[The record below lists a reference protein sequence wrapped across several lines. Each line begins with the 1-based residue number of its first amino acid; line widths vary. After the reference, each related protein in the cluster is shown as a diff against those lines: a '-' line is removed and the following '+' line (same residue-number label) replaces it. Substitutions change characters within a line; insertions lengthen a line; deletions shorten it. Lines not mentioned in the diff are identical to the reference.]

1 MNLIFEPS
9 KCSVSSERKTG
20 CNIEL
25 SGLSRKKPWFS
36 PSAADQLCFKTFFL
50 VEISYV
56 ICFTQD
62 PHSTMVRSFGQF
74 TSKQGN
80 AAFFSFV
87 FCKVAQGDIFYD
99 FYFYLQI
106 VMW

>member
-62 PHSTMVRSFGQF
+62 PIQLWY
-74 TSKQGN
+74 
-80 AAFFSFV
+80 AALDSLRQNKEMQHFFHLF
-87 FCKVAQGDIFYD
+87 FAKLHKEIFSMISIFIYK
-99 FYFYLQI
+99 
-106 VMW
+106 